1 MKALVDIGNS
11 RTKFIFESN
20 GSLSEVFV
28 VDNVILSSKWY
39 AQQWRAVTHIY
50 LACVS
55 NKTLAD
61 EICNWSKKTN
71 IQCDIILSERERF
84 GVKSAY
90 EHEQSLGVDRW
101 LALIGGVKLYPNKN
115 LVIIDAGTATTIDVV
130 DAFGVH
136 QGGWILPGIELMKES
151 LLTGTSNVIAQ
162 PQELTSLAFGKN
174 TTDCVNNAAWAATA
188 GGISVAINQACTL
201 LKSVE
206 QVILTGGNG
215 ALLQPLLSSS
225 SVVHNDLIFHG
236 LQRYNTL

>member
-11 RTKFIFESN
+11 RTKFVFESN

-28 VDNVILSSKWY
+28 VNNDILSSKWY
-39 AQQWRAVTHIY
+39 AQRWLAVTHIY

-55 NKTLAD
+55 NKKLAT
-61 EICNWSKKTN
+61 EISNWSKKSN
-71 IQCDIILSERERF
+71 IQCDVIVSEGERF

-90 EHEQSLGVDRW
+90 KHEQSLGVDRW
-101 LALIGGVKLYPNKN
+101 LALIGGLKLYPNRN
-115 LVIIDAGTATTIDVV
+115 IVIIDAGTATTIDVV
-130 DAFGVH
+130 DASGVH

-151 LLTGTSNVIAQ
+151 LLAGTSNVVAR
-162 PQELTSLAFGKN
+162 PQESTSIAFGKN
-174 TTDCVNNAAWAATA
+174 TTDCVNNAAWAATT
-188 GGISVAINQACTL
+188 GGVNVAITQARTL

-215 ALLQPLLSSS
+215 ALLQPFLPSS

-236 LQRYNTL
+236 IQRYSSL